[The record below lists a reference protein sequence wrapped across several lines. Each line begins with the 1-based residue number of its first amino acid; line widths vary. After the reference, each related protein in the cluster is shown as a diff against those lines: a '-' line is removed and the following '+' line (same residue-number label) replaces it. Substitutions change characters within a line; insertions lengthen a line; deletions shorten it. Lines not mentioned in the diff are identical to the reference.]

1 MNNLDISNHWYCF
14 VSLIVVLI
22 ISAECSFIWI
32 IHPEILMWML
42 LHLCMIHCAFWYD
55 YVTSHVNSLQLIIQI
70 FANVCA
76 PFFLHS
82 TYMYYIF
89 IYVVYLCVCVCV
101 CVCQF
106 LISINIILVT
116 NFIMHSSMVFI
127 RIWRRI
133 HAYTSG
139 SLYIWMCVYM
149 HYMCAYT
156 YYLYSE
162 YQSVLKFEA
171 KYCMFFISFP
181 LNINK

>member
-1 MNNLDISNHWYCF
+1 
-14 VSLIVVLI
+14 
-22 ISAECSFIWI
+22 
-32 IHPEILMWML
+32 ML

-89 IYVVYLCVCVCV
+89 IYVVYLYVCVCV
-101 CVCQF
+101 CVPI

-127 RIWRRI
+127 RNLKTYTRI
-133 HAYTSG
+133 HKRF
-139 SLYIWMCVYM
+139 SLHMNVCVYAL
-149 HYMCAYT
+149 HVRIYI
-156 YYLYSE
+156 LF
-162 YQSVLKFEA
+162 L
-171 KYCMFFISFP
+171 
-181 LNINK
+181 